1 MNLKKIYYLVLCALV
16 ACTTASCKD
25 SNDDYIPPALE
36 PEKPEVPVEPE
47 DPRAD
52 VPIHVDGEPYTTYK
66 GLLMT
71 GYQGWF
77 GTPGDGC
84 SHANHKNTEW
94 YHYREND
101 MFKPGVLRNSIDL
114 WPDMSEY
121 EIKYD
126 TEFKYP
132 DGTTAQV
139 YSAYDKST
147 VMLHFKWMQEYGI
160 DGAFMQRF
168 VGEVIDNPDGKDHFD
183 KVLASAMDGSD
194 QYQRAIAVMYDL
206 GGYNPAR
213 FEKDD
218 GDAQAIYDT
227 YASKRKYYLHEN
239 GKPLIALW
247 GVGFNPAER
256 GYINEDIQK
265 LSDKLKE
272 VGYSIMLGVSTYW
285 RAGGGDTYTPG
296 RASLHALIKSV
307 DVIMPWYVGR
317 FNDINSYNTG
327 GSDGGFAN
335 MVGKDIEWCKN
346 VNESGESKVQYAP
359 HCYPGASDLNMHPY
373 YERGSRERGKFFWT
387 QLHNCIRRGCTML
400 YIAMFDE
407 IDEGTAIYK
416 VLRKSD
422 VPSNAAD
429 VEYYVVYNPKN
440 EKISYSD
447 MNGIGRSTE
456 NTVFMAKN
464 KVTAPTDGWCKSE
477 KELGITFEGID
488 DDLETDYYLWLTGQ
502 AGKMLRKQIA
512 LQETQPKR

>member
-1 MNLKKIYYLVLCALV
+1 
-16 ACTTASCKD
+16 
-25 SNDDYIPPALE
+25 
-36 PEKPEVPVEPE
+36 
-47 DPRAD
+47 
-52 VPIHVDGEPYTTYK
+52 
-66 GLLMT
+66 
-71 GYQGWF
+71 
-77 GTPGDGC
+77 
-84 SHANHKNTEW
+84 
-94 YHYREND
+94 
-101 MFKPGVLRNSIDL
+101 
-114 WPDMSEY
+114 
-121 EIKYD
+121 
-126 TEFKYP
+126 
-132 DGTTAQV
+132 
-139 YSAYDKST
+139 
-147 VMLHFKWMQEYGI
+147 
-160 DGAFMQRF
+160 
-168 VGEVIDNPDGKDHFD
+168 
-183 KVLASAMDGSD
+183 
-194 QYQRAIAVMYDL
+194 
-206 GGYNPAR
+206 
-213 FEKDD
+213 
-218 GDAQAIYDT
+218 
-227 YASKRKYYLHEN
+227 
-239 GKPLIALW
+239 
-247 GVGFNPAER
+247 
-256 GYINEDIQK
+256 

>member
-1 MNLKKIYYLVLCALV
+1 MKTI
-16 ACTTASCKD
+16 
-25 SNDDYIPPALE
+25 
-36 PEKPEVPVEPE
+36 
-47 DPRAD
+47 
-52 VPIHVDGEPYTTYK
+52 
-66 GLLMT
+66 
-71 GYQGWF
+71 
-77 GTPGDGC
+77 
-84 SHANHKNTEW
+84 
-94 YHYREND
+94 
-101 MFKPGVLRNSIDL
+101 
-114 WPDMSEY
+114 
-121 EIKYD
+121 
-126 TEFKYP
+126 EFKYP
-132 DGTTAQV
+132 DGTAQV

-213 FEKDD
+213 FEKVVA
-218 GDAQAIYDT
+218 DAQAIYDT

-256 GYINEDIQK
+256 GYSNEDIQK

-359 HCYPGASDLNMHPY
+359 HCY
-373 YERGSRERGKFFWT
+373 
-387 QLHNCIRRGCTML
+387 
-400 YIAMFDE
+400 
-407 IDEGTAIYK
+407 
-416 VLRKSD
+416 
-422 VPSNAAD
+422 
-429 VEYYVVYNPKN
+429 VVYNPKN